1 MDTVVLYCVINLLIR
16 YSALLSW
23 LTDMSEYENM
33 RTADIIADALL
44 DWNVD
49 TIFGLPG
56 DGINGF
62 MEALRTRQDKIRFI
76 LVRHEESA
84 AFMACAYAK
93 YTGKLGACV
102 ATSGPGAIHLLN
114 GLYDAKLDN
123 APVIAITG
131 STYSDLMGSSYQQDV
146 NLLQLFS
153 DVSVYNNIITA
164 PEQAEMAVDIACRTA
179 FAQRGVSHLTIPID
193 VQEKKLQGKYSRH
206 KVPGHTSDTFVAA
219 GDVLPDRRLLEQAA
233 DIINAGNKIVILVG
247 QGALNAGQEVISVA
261 ERIEAPVVK
270 ALLGKAVIPDN
281 HPNDIGGIGMLG
293 TEPATDAMSEADT
306 LIMIGTSFPYIEY
319 LPKPGQARGV
329 QIDIK
334 AEKIGL
340 RYPVE
345 VGLIG
350 DSKKILSALLPLL
363 RDGTTKNSNGGSRS
377 HQQYRQNGQQEQQE
391 FLRSKQQSMK
401 EWTELLDRQI
411 KQADKKKP
419 IKPQAIASAVSEEL
433 QDNAI
438 ISVDSGTNTIWAA
451 RFLNIR
457 RGMKFSVSG
466 TLASMACGLPYAIA
480 AQLAY
485 PDRQCVAFVGDGGF
499 AMLMSE
505 FATAV
510 QYNLPIKVVILKNN
524 TLGMIR
530 WEQMAF
536 LGNPEFGVEFS
547 PIDFAKIAEACGGIG
562 YTIKEYDDIKPIMK
576 KAMSE
581 NTTRKPTIV
590 EAYVDPF
597 EPPMPPKI
605 EPEFVQNMAESFAK
619 GQPYARRIGLTLYRN
634 RMMNSKIKTLQNKL
648 GEKINN
654 LSSDDRE

>member
-1 MDTVVLYCVINLLIR
+1 
-16 YSALLSW
+16 
-23 LTDMSEYENM
+23 MSEYENM
-33 RTADIIADALL
+33 RTADIIAEALL

-49 TIFGLPG
+49 IIFGLPG

-62 MEALRTRQDKIRFI
+62 MEALRTRQDKIKFI

-123 APVIAITG
+123 TPVIAITG

-193 VQEKKLQGKYSRH
+193 VQERKLEDKYSRH

-219 GDVLPDRRLLEQAA
+219 GGALPDRYLLEHAA
-233 DIINAGNKIVILVG
+233 DVLNSGNKIVILVG

-261 ERIEAPVVK
+261 ERIGAPVVK

-281 HPNDIGGIGMLG
+281 HPYSIGGIGMLG

-306 LIMIGTSFPYIEY
+306 LLMIGTSFPYIEY
-319 LPKPGQARGV
+319 LPKPGQARGI

-345 VGLIG
+345 VGLTG
-350 DSKKILSALLPLL
+350 DSKKVLSALLPLL
-363 RDGTTKNSNGGSRS
+363 RDRRTNGNSSNNHSSS
-377 HQQYRQNGQQEQQE
+377 HQQYQGEEEQQE

-401 EWTELLDRQI
+401 RWIELLDRQSS
-411 KQADKKKP
+411 KQTEEKKEKKA
-419 IKPQAIASAVSEEL
+419 IKPQAIASAVSEQL

-457 RGMKFSVSG
+457 KGMKFSVSG

-485 PDRQCVAFVGDGGF
+485 PERQCVAFVGDGGF

-510 QYNLPIKVVILKNN
+510 QYNLPIKVIILKNN

-562 YTIKEYDDIKPIMK
+562 YTIKESDEIEPIMK
-576 KAMSE
+576 KAMSDK
-581 NTTRKPTIV
+581 TTRKPTVI

-597 EPPMPPKI
+597 EPPTPPKI

-619 GQPYARRIGLTLYRN
+619 GQPYAKRIGLTLYRN
-634 RMMNSKIKTLQNKL
+634 QMNSTIKTIQNKL

-654 LSSDDRE
+654 LVSDDNK

>member
-1 MDTVVLYCVINLLIR
+1 
-16 YSALLSW
+16 
-23 LTDMSEYENM
+23 MSEYENM
-33 RTADIIADALL
+33 RTADIIAEALL

-49 TIFGLPG
+49 IIFGLPG

-62 MEALRTRQDKIRFI
+62 MEALRTRQDKIKFI

-123 APVIAITG
+123 TPVIAITG

-193 VQEKKLQGKYSRH
+193 VQERKLEGKYSRH

-219 GDVLPDRRLLEQAA
+219 GGALPDRYLLEHAA
-233 DIINAGNKIVILVG
+233 DVLNSGNKIVILVG

-261 ERIEAPVVK
+261 ERIGAPVVK

-281 HPNDIGGIGMLG
+281 HPYSIGGIGMLG

-306 LIMIGTSFPYIEY
+306 LLMIGTSFPYIEY
-319 LPKPGQARGV
+319 LPKPGQARGI

-345 VGLIG
+345 VGLTG
-350 DSKKILSALLPLL
+350 DSKKVLSALLPLL
-363 RDGTTKNSNGGSRS
+363 RDRRTNGNSRNNYSS
-377 HQQYRQNGQQEQQE
+377 HQQYQGEEEEEEEQE

-401 EWTELLDRQI
+401 RWIELLDRQSS
-411 KQADKKKP
+411 KQTDEKKA
-419 IKPQAIASAVSEEL
+419 IKPQAIASAVSEQL

-457 RGMKFSVSG
+457 KGMKFSVSG

-485 PDRQCVAFVGDGGF
+485 PERQCVAFVGDGGF

-510 QYNLPIKVVILKNN
+510 QYNLPIKVIILKNN

-562 YTIKEYDDIKPIMK
+562 YTIKESDEIEPIMK
-576 KAMSE
+576 KAMSDK
-581 NTTRKPTIV
+581 TTRKPTVI

-597 EPPMPPKI
+597 EPPTPPKI

-619 GQPYARRIGLTLYRN
+619 GQPYAKRIGLTLYRN
-634 RMMNSKIKTLQNKL
+634 QMNSTIKTIQNKL

-654 LSSDDRE
+654 LIPDDNK

>member
-1 MDTVVLYCVINLLIR
+1 
-16 YSALLSW
+16 
-23 LTDMSEYENM
+23 MSEYDNM
-33 RTADIIADALL
+33 RTADIIAESLL

-49 TIFGLPG
+49 IIFGLPG

-62 MEALRTRQDKIRFI
+62 IEALRTKQDKIRFI

-84 AFMACAYAK
+84 AFMACAYTK

-123 APVIAITG
+123 TPVIAITG

-146 NLLQLFS
+146 NLMQLFS

-179 FAQRGVSHLTIPID
+179 LAQRGVSHLTIPID
-193 VQEKKLQGKYSRH
+193 VQEKKLQGKYSKH

-219 GDVLPDRRLLEQAA
+219 GGAVPDRYLLERAVE
-233 DIINAGNKIVILVG
+233 IINSGNKIVILVG
-247 QGALNAGQEVISVA
+247 QGALNASEEVISVA

-281 HPNDIGGIGMLG
+281 HPYSIGGIGMLG

-306 LIMIGTSFPYIEY
+306 LLMIGTSFPYIEY
-319 LPKPGQARGV
+319 LPKPGQARGI

-345 VGLIG
+345 VGLVG
-350 DSKKILSALLPLL
+350 DSKKVLSALLPLL
-363 RDGTTKNSNGGSRS
+363 RKGRADNSIDRN
-377 HQQYRQNGQQEQQE
+377 HQHYREEHQQE
-391 FLRSKQQSMK
+391 FLRSKQLSMK
-401 EWTELLDRQI
+401 RWTDLLDEQS
-411 KQADKKKP
+411 KQTDEKKP
-419 IKPQAIASAVSEEL
+419 IKPQAIARAVSEQL
-433 QDNAI
+433 KDNAVV
-438 ISVDSGTNTIWAA
+438 SVDSGTNTIWAA

-457 RGMKFSVSG
+457 KGMKFSVSG
-466 TLASMACGLPYAIA
+466 TLASMACGLPYAVA
-480 AQLAY
+480 AQIAY
-485 PDRQCVAFVGDGGF
+485 PERQCVAFVGDGGF

-510 QYNLPIKVVILKNN
+510 QYNLPIKVIILKNN

-536 LGNPEFGVEFS
+536 LGYPEFGVEFT
-547 PIDFAKIAEACGGIG
+547 PINFANIAEACGGIG
-562 YTIKEYDDIKPIMK
+562 YTIKESSDIKPIME
-576 KAMSE
+576 KAMEDKRS
-581 NTTRKPTIV
+581 TKPIIV

-605 EPEFVQNMAESFAK
+605 EPEFVRNMAESFAK
-619 GQPYARRIGLTLYRN
+619 GQPYAKRIGLTLYRN
-634 RMMNSKIKTLQNKL
+634 QMGSTLKSIQNKI
-648 GEKINN
+648 GEKIGN
-654 LSSDDRE
+654 LVSDDNK